1 MPLIAMKRFH
11 QKPRKPVGLI
21 ATLVISNV
29 VCLTIVGL
37 LWGSL
42 WTSTKLSVRLADFYS
57 KERSKWTQVQGEQAL
72 ALEKLNTQISRLV
85 GLQSSSPEDVLFLAQ
100 KISAVL
106 DTATGP
112 QRRFIEQALPHAIRL
127 QVQYGIPASVVIAQ
141 SAYESRWGNSE
152 LAVEGNNYFG
162 IKAYHWSGP
171 VITKETKD
179 RGVRH
184 LANFRSYK
192 DLAEGYQGY
201 ADFLKENTR
210 YSAAFYTKS
219 GEEFL
224 VKILAAG
231 YCPDSNYA
239 GEVKSI
245 MNRYNL
251 GELDSL
257 LKQGANAHYQM
268 VLNKK
273 AASETGANVNAN

>member
-1 MPLIAMKRFH
+1 MKRFH
-11 QKPRKPVGLI
+11 RQPRKPIGLI

-29 VCLTIVGL
+29 ICLTVVGL

-42 WTSTKLSVRLADFYS
+42 WTSTKVSVRLVDFYT
-57 KERSKWTQVQGEQAL
+57 KERGKWAQVQGEQAL
-72 ALEKLNTQISRLV
+72 VLENLNTQISRLV

-112 QRRFIEQALPHAIRL
+112 QRRFIELALPHAIRL

-162 IKAYHWSGP
+162 IKAYHWNGP
-171 VITKETKD
+171 IITKETKD
-179 RGVRH
+179 RGRRH
-184 LANFRSYK
+184 LANFRSYQ

-201 ADFLKENTR
+201 ADFLKENPR

-231 YCPDSNYA
+231 YCPETTYA
-239 GEVKSI
+239 DEVKPI
-245 MNRYNL
+245 MRRYNL
-251 GELDSL
+251 GELDTL
-257 LKQGANAHYQM
+257 LQQGANAHYQM

-273 AASETGANVNAN
+273 NPAETAADDNAN